1 MMFSNIR
8 SIKSKIFLS
17 YGAILIVAVVFSNF
31 MFYSLAKRYFYN
43 NTIQA
48 LESISR
54 DVIVDDIEGKNLKNG
69 VTLAVHKYKFS
80 IPNVYIQA
88 RYKDKVVLKSK
99 NMRNLELPKYD
110 FSQKSAITF
119 VKISDISKYELIIYA
134 TKIESDKDYTV
145 QIATTN
151 EQEKQ
156 HLSKILHMFL
166 VGDPIFIL
174 VILLI
179 IYKMLL
185 DILKPMN
192 TIIRTAKN
200 ISITDLDKRI
210 PYKDNGDEFAELAK
224 TFNKMLSRLQSSFDQ
239 IKRFSSD
246 ASHQLKTPLT
256 SMRVQT
262 DVALKMDRDVDEY
275 KKVLKSINGEI
286 IYLQEMINDLFL
298 LTQMDDEIIQK
309 NFKNIDLDNILMNAI
324 GEFVLIANKKGVN
337 LDIKDIKS
345 TPIKGENTL
354 VSILCSNL
362 IDNAIKY
369 TQKGKSVSIELKD
382 NTVIVEDEGIG
393 IKEEDL
399 KHIFDKFFRVHSGRS
414 EGVQGYGLGLSIV
427 KIIANLHNAQIRIES
442 KIGVGTRIEV
452 EFPTVD
458 SNQNL

>member
-1 MMFSNIR
+1 MFSNIR